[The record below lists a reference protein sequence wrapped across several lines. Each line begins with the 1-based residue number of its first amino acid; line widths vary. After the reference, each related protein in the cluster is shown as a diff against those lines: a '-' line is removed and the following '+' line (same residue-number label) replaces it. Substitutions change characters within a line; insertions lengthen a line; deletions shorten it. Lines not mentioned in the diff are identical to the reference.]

1 MKPYDF
7 YRIRGNS
14 NYPFRVLTCPEV
26 PKIKLKKIKLI
37 STLTFE
43 KVNEIQGLTCILDC
57 TATSHECVASNS
69 QLHSLGK
76 T

>member
-1 MKPYDF
+1 M
-7 YRIRGNS
+7 
-14 NYPFRVLTCPEV
+14 
-26 PKIKLKKIKLI
+26 

-57 TATSHECVASNS
+57 TATSDECVASNS

-76 T
+76 N